1 MTTRAGFLTAI
12 LLAVLLSPI
21 SGAPAKEKKRFT
33 SVEEATAYAEREGTP
48 GEELIIA
55 EPGKEEQIMKID
67 GPVNP
72 VVGCQN
78 ELIKLV
84 KNNLDVHRRNLKSLN
99 NMVGYQNQWNADMYR
114 MLRNNAGLLGAYVQ
128 SKAEPV
134 PLVGGLTRA
143 FSSWVAAPVVNALD
157 NTIEGARSAIDGRVE
172 QNRAMLKRVKSYTK
186 PVSAK
191 KAAAAAEA
199 EADEE

>member
-1 MTTRAGFLTAI
+1 
-12 LLAVLLSPI
+12 
-21 SGAPAKEKKRFT
+21 
-33 SVEEATAYAEREGTP
+33 
-48 GEELIIA
+48 
-55 EPGKEEQIMKID
+55 MKID